1 MKSASAR
8 GTTACR
14 ERVVPWRATRRVP
27 TRAALRAADAES
39 RARRW
44 GATGPADAP
53 GETHEQAFPPGLR
66 TWHRALRDVPLAR
79 ILPRDADFGAGAD
92 DAVALERDGETAE
105 RLAFFGDKLLNAAV
119 AAALYDRHGLA
130 LSTGEMSTLVAR
142 ARSNQLFAKLLP
154 KLLREDMVAATPADA
169 ARRGRAHSAGTMV
182 EAAAHLVHREYGGE
196 AASAA
201 IAEVGAFLLAE
212 AAAGPMAWDVANHKG
227 ALVELVAK
235 GVPGSLRSK
244 GIGPQ
249 APDREFEAVAELD
262 GASASARARTKREAE
277 QRAAQG
283 VFEALVF
290 GLGRAHGG
298 RWSGTPNAPV
308 APPQAFER
316 DE

>member
-1 MKSASAR
+1 M
-8 GTTACR
+8 
-14 ERVVPWRATRRVP
+14 
-27 TRAALRAADAES
+27 
-39 RARRW
+39 
-44 GATGPADAP
+44 GPADAP

-66 TWHRALRDVPLAR
+66 MWHRALRDVPLAR

-92 DAVALERDGETAE
+92 DAVAVERDGETAE

-119 AAALYDRHGLA
+119 ASAVYDRHGLA

-142 ARSNQLFAKLLP
+142 ARSNQLFARLLP
-154 KLLREDMVAATPADA
+154 KLLREDMVAATPEDA
-169 ARRGRAHSAGTMV
+169 VRRGRAHSAGTMV
-182 EAAAHLVHREYGGE
+182 EAAVFLVFENGGE

-212 AAAGPMAWDVANHKG
+212 AAAGPTASDVTNHKG
-227 ALVELVAK
+227 TLVELVAK

-244 GIGPQ
+244 GLGPQ
-249 APDREFEAVAELD
+249 APDQEFEAVAKLD

-277 QRAAQG
+277 QRAARG
-283 VFEALVF
+283 VFEALVS
-290 GLGRAHGG
+290 GRGRAHGG
-298 RWSGTPNAPV
+298 RWGGTPDAPV

>member
-1 MKSASAR
+1 M
-8 GTTACR
+8 
-14 ERVVPWRATRRVP
+14 
-27 TRAALRAADAES
+27 
-39 RARRW
+39 
-44 GATGPADAP
+44 GPADAR

-66 TWHRALRDVPLAR
+66 TWHHALRDVPLAR
-79 ILPRDADFGAGAD
+79 ILPRDADFGAAAD
-92 DAVALERDGETAE
+92 DAVAGASCSAVGASAEAARDGETAE

-119 AAALYDRHGLA
+119 TAALYDRHGLA

-154 KLLREDMVAATPADA
+154 ALLREDMVAATPADA

-244 GIGPQ
+244 EIGPQ
-249 APDREFEAVAELD
+249 APDQEFEAVAELD

-277 QRAAQG
+277 QRAARG

-290 GLGRAHGG
+290 GQGRAHGG

>member
-1 MKSASAR
+1 M
-8 GTTACR
+8 
-14 ERVVPWRATRRVP
+14 
-27 TRAALRAADAES
+27 
-39 RARRW
+39 
-44 GATGPADAP
+44 GPADAP

-130 LSTGEMSTLVAR
+130 LSTGEMHTLVAR

-154 KLLREDMVAATPADA
+154 ALLREDMVAATPADA

-212 AAAGPMAWDVANHKG
+212 AAAEDVANHKG
-227 ALVELVAK
+227 ALIELVAK